1 MRIWIAAITCLT
13 LANAAEAQEG
23 IHFPPADRVSVTVM
37 TDVPSVT
44 LVSGV
49 RGRTVVGTTGSVSV
63 IELDPGTG
71 TPPHH
76 HEREQANVGIDG
88 VLEATAGTHAEALP
102 VGAAVISPANVR
114 HAITNKSDR
123 TVNSIE
129 FHTVRRPDLVPPR
142 PKPTPPFPAAKQPVA
157 ITDDSRLVAQ
167 LTNPADKG
175 GGARTVQGETCTV
188 VWRRLAF
195 GVEPMDL
202 ASLTT
207 RVELFLYVVS
217 GEAELTVAGVPQ
229 RVKAGSLIL
238 VPAGQKGVT
247 MKTAGTDNVALVEF
261 SPERR

>member
-1 MRIWIAAITCLT
+1 
-13 LANAAEAQEG
+13 
-23 IHFPPADRVSVTVM
+23 
-37 TDVPSVT
+37 
-44 LVSGV
+44 
-49 RGRTVVGTTGSVSV
+49 VVGATGS
-63 IELDPGTG
+63 ITLLELDAGTG

-76 HEREQANVGIDG
+76 HQREQANVGIDG
-88 VLEATAGTHAEALP
+88 VLEATAGAHTEALP

-114 HAITNKSDR
+114 HAITNR
-123 TVNSIE
+123 TAATLTSVE

-142 PKPTPPFPAAKQPVA
+142 PRPAPPFPASKDPIA
-157 ITDDSRLVAQ
+157 ITDDSKLVAQ

-175 GGARTVQGETCTV
+175 GGARTIQGETCTV

-195 GVEPMDL
+195 GVEPIDL
-202 ASLTT
+202 ASLVE

-247 MKTAGTDNVALVEF
+247 VKTAGTDNVAVVEF